1 MAVTKETALQV
12 TIALFCIDSLWH
24 QFKAYLT
31 HTDWLHFKSRT
42 IFPYSGQIAVSPP
55 PLHGSMD
62 KDEQTTAQGP
72 ATDRL
77 SGNVTHVHIK
87 ASWPDIWVLRRTL
100 KSFIKN
106 VLTFYLKR
114 QGVLVQ
120 MPRRFY
126 KHESV
131 CQMKHSPLSRGKT
144 DHFSPIGN
152 PG

>member
-12 TIALFCIDSLWH
+12 TIAPFCIDSLWH

-55 PLHGSMD
+55 PLHWSMD

-106 VLTFYLKR
+106 VLTFWFKC
-114 QGVLVQ
+114 QGVFINMNQASKWNTLPSQ
-120 MPRRFY
+120 EGKQIIFL
-126 KHESV
+126 
-131 CQMKHSPLSRGKT
+131 LSATPAKN
-144 DHFSPIGN
+144 HFPSG
-152 PG
+152 